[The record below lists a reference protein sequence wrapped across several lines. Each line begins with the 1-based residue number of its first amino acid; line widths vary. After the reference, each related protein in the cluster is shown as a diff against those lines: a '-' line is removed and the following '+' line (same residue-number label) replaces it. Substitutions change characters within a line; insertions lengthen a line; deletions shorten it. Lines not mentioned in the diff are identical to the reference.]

1 MNEVSASLRDD
12 ERFPP
17 ARDAKVIL
25 CDVSKMALLSH
36 IPYYCLSRR
45 LVKGYATNSLYR
57 EPKCDRDL
65 A

>member
-1 MNEVSASLRDD
+1 MALLSRISTSHNYEVSASLRDD

-36 IPYYCLSRR
+36 IPYYC
-45 LVKGYATNSLYR
+45 
-57 EPKCDRDL
+57 
-65 A
+65 